1 MTGGTGFFGCSL
13 LDVICAG
20 RYQEYHFT
28 MLSRRAGEFERLH
41 PEYAA
46 LPNVEFLSGDVRDLV
61 QGDGKFD
68 CIIHAATPAADSPD
82 DAELHD
88 IIVNGTQ
95 TVLDFA
101 KKCGT
106 KKLLYISSGGVYG
119 KGTAPFKETSP
130 CNPVTVYGKAKLEAE
145 KIVSASGVPAVIM
158 RGFAFAGKH
167 LRRDIHFAFG
177 NFIADALDRRD
188 ILIKGDGT
196 PLRSYMHSDD
206 LAHWMMT
213 MLLEGRAGEIY
224 NCGSGE
230 AISIKGLAQKINAV
244 LNPNGNVN
252 IQTAATPGAIPSC
265 YVPDVAKAADE
276 LGLKITIDIENSIK
290 LSVGKSL

>member
-20 RYQEYHFT
+20 RYQLYHFT

-61 QGDGKFD
+61 QCDGKFD

-119 KGTAPFKETSP
+119 KGTAPFKETSH
-130 CNPVTVYGKAKLEAE
+130 CDPVTVYGKAKLEAE
-145 KIVSASGVPAVIM
+145 KMVSASGLPAVIM

-177 NFIADALDRRD
+177 NFIADALAKRD

-196 PLRSYMHSDD
+196 PLRSYMHGDD

-252 IQTAATPGAIPSC
+252 ILTAATPGAIPSC
-265 YVPDVAKAADE
+265 YVPDVAKAAEE